1 MAGARAAVTSFL
13 NVDLDIRGDACDI
26 EECLKPIEGSVI
38 VLRRIGKDASVEL
51 AETYPSLE
59 ETILSWIDLVGTFSP
74 DVRNIWDRLTL
85 RSLNVGIL
93 APSEP
98 YSASFP
104 ISAKAVALTA
114 TLGFEIV
121 FTVYAPRAD

>member
-1 MAGARAAVTSFL
+1 MARGKAAVTSFL
-13 NVDLDIRGDACDI
+13 NVDLDIRGDARDI
-26 EECLKPIEGSVI
+26 EEFLKPIEASVI
-38 VLRRIGKDASVEL
+38 VLRRIGNDASMEL

-59 ETILSWIDLVGTFSP
+59 ETILSWIDFVGTLSP
-74 DVRNIWDRLTL
+74 DARNIWDRLTL

-93 APSEP
+93 AASEP